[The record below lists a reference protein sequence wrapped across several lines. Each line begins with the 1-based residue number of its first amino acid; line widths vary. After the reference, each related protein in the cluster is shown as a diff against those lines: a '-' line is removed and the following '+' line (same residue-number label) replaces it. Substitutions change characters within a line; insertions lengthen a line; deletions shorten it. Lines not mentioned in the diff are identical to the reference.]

1 MAKRRT
7 PLITVSA
14 VVSPS
19 IHEEIGRLA
28 AASGVSKSQ
37 MVRELLEQKLTERAN
52 ERLEDAYDRLERRLA
67 RMEERFAALM
77 TKVGR
82 ASAQNLYLTQVGLR
96 YGHRAQEE
104 YMNKH
109 LDDSYVFAGKF
120 LEAKT
125 RKNKSGSEK

>member
-1 MAKRRT
+1 MPKRKT

-28 AASGVSKSQ
+28 SASGVSKSH
-37 MVRELLEQKLTERAN
+37 MVRELLEQKLVDRAN
-52 ERLEDAYDRLERRLA
+52 ERMEDAYDRLERRLS

-77 TKVGR
+77 TKIGR

-96 YGHRAQEE
+96 YGHRAQED

-109 LDDSYVFAGKF
+109 LDDSYVFAGRF
-120 LEAKT
+120 LESKAK
-125 RKNKSGSEK
+125 KQSEK

>member
-1 MAKRRT
+1 MPKRKT

-14 VVSPS
+14 VVSPPV
-19 IHEEIGRLA
+19 HEEIARLA
-28 AASGVSKSQ
+28 SASGVSKSQ
-37 MVRELLEQKLTERAN
+37 MVRELLEQKLVERAN
-52 ERLEDAYDRLERRLA
+52 ERMEDAYDRLERRLA
-67 RMEERFAALM
+67 HMEERFAALM
-77 TKVGR
+77 TKIGR

-120 LEAKT
+120 LESKA
-125 RKNKSGSEK
+125 RKKEKGEN